1 MYVPVVCAAIRK
13 PHHSWREKK
22 WKKRKWNGESGV
34 LRHKWWSEGYILS
47 MVVIQ
52 DSRVYMLCKVAQ
64 VFMLEG
70 LLFASTFSGEESKY
84 ITLTDKV
91 CVPHTPVLW
100 SVLLLVLVTLVELPH
115 FSSLYQR
122 CISDLLDRQWVCLQ
136 IIPMFRPQQEG
147 WVMPYTT
154 LVPRPFLVG
163 IGA

>member
-1 MYVPVVCAAIRK
+1 MAGN
-13 PHHSWREKK
+13 EK
-22 WKKRKWNGESGV
+22 WKRGKSNGESGV

-91 CVPHTPVLW
+91 CVPHTPVL
-100 SVLLLVLVTLVELPH
+100 
-115 FSSLYQR
+115 
-122 CISDLLDRQWVCLQ
+122 
-136 IIPMFRPQQEG
+136 
-147 WVMPYTT
+147 
-154 LVPRPFLVG
+154 
-163 IGA
+163 